1 MRRGSDFFFFKFNT
15 KFFIFFQLNYAL
27 LEGGLPKVKDE
38 VWKHFDDKRLS
49 QKSTIYFSK
58 LTKNQIRQLY
68 QIYKLDFELF
78 DYSIE
83 PYLTIAENRWNF
95 EKIKSY
101 PCSVEITWN
110 HWEFQLTAPKVFVN
124 SCKTYF
130 FPWSRNK
137 SCKKHYNIRENNCD
151 TSFTPFFKKITSKLS
166 PK

>member
-1 MRRGSDFFFFKFNT
+1 MRQGSDFFFFKFNT

-68 QIYKLDFELF
+68 QIYKLDFEMF

-83 PYLTIAENRWNF
+83 PYLTNAENRWYLLSWNF
-95 EKIKSY
+95 VKSFRI
-101 PCSVEITWN
+101 SVDSTKGFGELVSPIN
-110 HWEFQLTAPKVFVN
+110 N
-124 SCKTYF
+124 SCKTHF
-130 FPWSRNK
+130 SREILWETLEFSWK
-137 SCKKHYNIRENNCD
+137 
-151 TSFTPFFKKITSKLS
+151 
-166 PK
+166 

>member
-27 LEGGLPKVKDE
+27 LEGGLPKVEDE

-68 QIYKLDFELF
+68 QIYKLDFEMF

-83 PYLTIAENRWNF
+83 PYLSYAENR
-95 EKIKSY
+95 
-101 PCSVEITWN
+101 
-110 HWEFQLTAPKVFVN
+110 
-124 SCKTYF
+124 
-130 FPWSRNK
+130 
-137 SCKKHYNIRENNCD
+137 
-151 TSFTPFFKKITSKLS
+151 
-166 PK
+166 